1 MSTHFLKGWKKIDK
15 TDNTP
20 YLSYRKFDVLI
31 NFKEFTLPSDR
42 EYYAA
47 SRVQTIPHSALTH
60 TKWQLQHCRI
70 YVQYTELLSQNAPK
84 KLYKGHYSTPPHPHH
99 HPKKPP
105 KGGSFRKTETS
116 DFFAQK
122 YGCLCLKVRHFM
134 PKKSDVSVFPERR
147 FSIPPPYP
155 LSRKRMPMPTNRNK
169 KKYARTASTNPCI
182 PQKGLKKK
190 KRVSGIAGNTP
201 LYQ

>member
-15 TDNTP
+15 TDITP

-31 NFKEFTLPSDR
+31 NFQEFTLPSDR

-134 PKKSDVSVFPERR
+134 PKKSDVSVFRNGG
-147 FSIPPPYP
+147 FPYRHP
-155 LSRKRMPMPTNRNK
+155 TLFLAKECRCRQTETKKSMHGRINESVHTAKGIEKEKEGFRNSR
-169 KKYARTASTNPCI
+169 
-182 PQKGLKKK
+182 
-190 KRVSGIAGNTP
+190 
-201 LYQ
+201 